1 VADRLPRLKITGL
14 GWESGEETWD
24 FEQARYFPYREWLL
38 VTVEGRVV
46 KSYEDVLALAS
57 EDRYR
62 GKEYLNVIFLPI
74 MVGG

>member
-1 VADRLPRLKITGL
+1 MEEKLPRLKVRGL

-24 FEQARYFPYREWLL
+24 FEQAKYFPYKEWLL

-46 KSYEDVLALAS
+46 RSYEDVLALAL
-57 EDRYR
+57 EDQHKD
-62 GKEYLNVIFLPI
+62 KEYLQVVFLPI